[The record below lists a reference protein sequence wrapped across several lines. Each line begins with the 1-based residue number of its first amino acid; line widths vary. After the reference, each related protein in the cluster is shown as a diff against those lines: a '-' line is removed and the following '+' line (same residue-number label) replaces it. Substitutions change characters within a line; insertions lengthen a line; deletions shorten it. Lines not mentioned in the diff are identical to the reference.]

1 MVIFSLLSV
10 SLNSFLLYS
19 YFPNLPFILWPLLS
33 FQFLSFLFLPPF
45 LSCSHLEHHTCFFL
59 NLSLSFS
66 LFRYLSIS
74 LSPYILLLSLFS
86 LFPSSS
92 SNNSFRSL
100 SLSLSRFVHSSL
112 CPPRS
117 ALLLAN
123 RHAPAIR
130 IPVELGSAL
139 NVHSR
144 RTRAGLHDSG

>member
-19 YFPNLPFILWPLLS
+19 YLPNLPFILWPLLS

-92 SNNSFRSL
+92 SDNSFRSL
-100 SLSLSRFVHSSL
+100 SFSLSLSPVSFIVLSVHLVRLSFSQIVDT
-112 CPPRS
+112 P
-117 ALLLAN
+117 LLFAFL
-123 RHAPAIR
+123 
-130 IPVELGSAL
+130 
-139 NVHSR
+139 
-144 RTRAGLHDSG
+144 

>member
-19 YFPNLPFILWPLLS
+19 YLPNLPFILWPLLS

-74 LSPYILLLSLFS
+74 LSPYISLLSLFS

-92 SNNSFRSL
+92 SDNSFRSL
-100 SLSLSRFVHSSL
+100 SFSLSLSPVSFIVLSVHLVRLSFSQIVDT
-112 CPPRS
+112 P
-117 ALLLAN
+117 LLFAFL
-123 RHAPAIR
+123 
-130 IPVELGSAL
+130 
-139 NVHSR
+139 
-144 RTRAGLHDSG
+144 